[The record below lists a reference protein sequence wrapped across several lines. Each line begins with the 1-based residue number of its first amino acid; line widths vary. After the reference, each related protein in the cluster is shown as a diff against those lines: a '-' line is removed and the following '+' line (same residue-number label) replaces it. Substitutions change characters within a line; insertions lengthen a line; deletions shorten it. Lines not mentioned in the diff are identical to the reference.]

1 MNEAVVRGEE
11 VNDPGDVV
19 GPPEP
24 ARRESGALIRSS
36 TFSGIVSSISVAMN
50 PGATVF
56 TVTPDR
62 VVVDSFP
69 ALASWKHASRAIVLV
84 SPNRPDFDAA

>member
-1 MNEAVVRGEE
+1 M
-11 VNDPGDVV
+11 
-19 GPPEP
+19 
-24 ARRESGALIRSS
+24 IRSR

-56 TVTPDR
+56 TVTPFESSP
-62 VVVDSFP
+62 SFP
-69 ALASWKHASRAIVLV
+69 AFASWKHASRAIVLV